1 MKFKLFFLLFVY
13 FFMNYSNV
21 FSLTANEIMK
31 KVDERDTGTSAISS
45 NIMILID
52 KKKRERIREIQLFV
66 KEYSEVEKSISFF
79 LSPADVKNTSF
90 LSYDWVDKNKEDD
103 SWLYLP
109 ALQRVNR
116 IASADKDGSW
126 MGSDFTI
133 SDVEGLDI
141 NDSKYKIISDNDIV
155 DGFECWK
162 IESLPKNESVIEKTG
177 YLKSIL
183 WIRKDN
189 FFQVRGVIDVKKGK
203 KVKYFSAKDI
213 ELINGIWTA
222 KTLQMVTTKNKKVM
236 HSSIFK
242 IKDINYNVKIEDGL
256 FEVESMQRGL

>member
-1 MKFKLFFLLFVY
+1 MKIKIFILTLISFIINSSVIFG
-13 FFMNYSNV
+13 
-21 FSLTANEIMK
+21 LTADEIMK
-31 KVDERDTGTSAISS
+31 KVDQRDTGNSAISS
-45 NIMILID
+45 NVMILID
-52 KKKRERIREIQLFV
+52 KKKRERVREIKLFT
-66 KEYSEVEKSISFF
+66 KDYKNVEKSISFF
-79 LSPADVKNTSF
+79 LTPADVKDTSF
-90 LSYDWVDKNKEDD
+90 LSYDWSDKNLEDD

-109 ALQRVNR
+109 SLQKVNR

-141 NDSKYKIISDNDIV
+141 NDSTYQIISNNEIV

-162 IESLPKNESVIEKTG
+162 IEATPKNEEVIEKTG
-177 YLKSIL
+177 YLKSTL

-189 FFQVRGVIDVKKGK
+189 FIQVRGIISVKKGK
-203 KVKYFSAKDI
+203 KIKYFSAKDI
-213 ELINGIWTA
+213 ENIDGIWTA
-222 KTLQMVTTKNKKVM
+222 KTLQMVTTKNKKVL

-242 IKDINYNVKIEDGL
+242 LKDIKYNVDIDDSI